1 MRWPWEQPEE
11 RADHADR
18 VAAYIMAQLGKAHS
32 DISATAA
39 ARSAALMIARCF
51 AASTPQGGDLAKLLT
66 PDIALSGR
74 TRFSDFRRSCVCAG
88 RYRR

>member
-51 AASTPQGGDLAKLLT
+51 ASATST
-66 PDIALSGR
+66 
-74 TRFSDFRRSCVCAG
+74 RRRLGKATDA
-88 RYRR
+88 